1 MMDSERKQV
10 AQSPA
15 SPASPTTPAAALA
28 GFFAA
33 TRGQSLHLV
42 QGLSDADATVQSMD
56 DASPAK
62 WHLAHTTWFFEEF
75 VLGSYA
81 PAYEVRDARFR
92 YLFNS
97 YYEAVGPRHP
107 RPRRGMLT
115 RPSLAEVI
123 AYREHVDAA
132 MARLLEGALPPAA
145 AQLVELGVHHE
156 QQHQELLLTDLLH
169 LLAQNPLKPAYRP
182 AAAAPA
188 LCAVQSPGWVASE
201 GGMVEIGHP
210 GGSFNFDCE
219 TPRHRALLQPHALS
233 THLVT
238 NREWMAFMADGGYA
252 DARHWLSDGWRT
264 VQAEQWAAPMYWE
277 QRDGA
282 WFQMSLSGE
291 QPVAPEAPVCHISF
305 FEADA
310 YARWAGKRLPTEF
323 EWEAAAARQPVA
335 GNFADSQKYR
345 PQVAAEDA
353 QSPLRQL
360 YGDVWEWTS
369 SPYIAYP
376 GFRTAE
382 GAVGEYNGKFMN
394 GQFVLRGGSC
404 ATPAGHARATY
415 RNFFYPHQR
424 WQFMGLRLAEDR
436 A

>member
-1 MMDSERKQV
+1 MDPERKQGK
-10 AQSPA
+10 
-15 SPASPTTPAAALA
+15 AAPPITSAVDLA
-28 GFFAA
+28 RFFAE
-33 TRGQSLHLV
+33 TRARSVSLV
-42 QGLSDADATVQSMD
+42 KGLSDADATVQSMD

-62 WHLAHTTWFFEEF
+62 WHLAHITWFFEEF
-75 VLGSYA
+75 LLGAHA
-81 PAYEVRDARFR
+81 PGYQVFDARFR

-107 RPRRGMLT
+107 RPQRGMLS
-115 RPSLAEVI
+115 RPSLAEVL

-132 MARLLEGALPPAA
+132 MLRLLGSPLSQPL

-169 LLAQNPLKPAYRP
+169 MFAQNPLKPAYRP
-182 AAAAPA
+182 ASTSPV
-188 LCAVQSPGWVASE
+188 LSAVQSPGWVAFD
-201 GGMVEIGHP
+201 GGIVEIGHP
-210 GGSFNFDCE
+210 GDSFNFDCE

-238 NREWMAFMADGGYA
+238 NREWCEFIADGGYG
-252 DARHWLSDGWRT
+252 DPRLWLSDGWRT
-264 VQAEQWAAPMYWE
+264 VQTAQWRAPLYWE

-282 WFQMSLSGE
+282 WWQMSLAGE
-291 QPVAPEAPVCHISF
+291 QPLAPEAPVCHISF

-323 EWEAAAARQPVA
+323 EWESAAARQPVV
-335 GNFADSQKYR
+335 GNFADSGKYR
-345 PQVAAEDA
+345 PQLAGEDTQA
-353 QSPLRQL
+353 PLKQL
-360 YGDVWEWTS
+360 FGDVWEWTS
-369 SPYIAYP
+369 SPYVAYP
-376 GFRTAE
+376 GFRTAP

-394 GQFVLRGGSC
+394 GQYVLRGGSC

-436 A
+436 T

>member
-1 MMDSERKQV
+1 MDPERKQSK
-10 AQSPA
+10 AADPAGLARFFTDCRQQSI
-15 SPASPTTPAAALA
+15 S
-28 GFFAA
+28 
-33 TRGQSLHLV
+33 LV

-75 VLGSYA
+75 ILGAHA
-81 PAYEVRDARFR
+81 PGYRVQDERFR

-97 YYEAVGPRHP
+97 YYETVGPRHP

-115 RPSLAEVI
+115 RPTLSEVL
-123 AYREHVDAA
+123 AYREQVDAA
-132 MARLLEGALPPAA
+132 LAPLLEAGLPAAA

-169 LLAQNPLKPAYRP
+169 LFAQSPLKPAYRP
-182 AAAAPA
+182 AAGSTP
-188 LCAVQSPGWVASE
+188 LSAVQRPSWVASD
-201 GGMVEIGHP
+201 GGIVEVGHP
-210 GGSFNFDCE
+210 GDGFNFDCE

-238 NREWMAFMADGGYA
+238 NREWGEFIADGGYA
-252 DARHWLSDGWRT
+252 DPRLWLSDGWRT
-264 VQAEQWAAPMYWE
+264 VQAEQWDSPMYWE

-282 WFQMSLSGE
+282 WWQMTLSGE
-291 QPVAPEAPVCHISF
+291 QALAPEAPVCHVSF

-323 EWEAAAARQPVA
+323 EWEAAAARQSVS
-335 GNFADSQKYR
+335 GNFADAGKFR
-345 PQVAAEDA
+345 PQPAGDDTQA
-353 QSPLRQL
+353 PLKQL
-360 YGDVWEWTS
+360 FGDVWEWTA
-369 SPYIAYP
+369 SPYIPYP
-376 GFRTAE
+376 GFRAVE

-394 GQFVLRGGSC
+394 GQYVLRGGSC
-404 ATPAGHARATY
+404 ATPAGHVRATY

-436 A
+436 K